1 MAEVKSAVQSAVM
14 WQVIY
19 DPFEQ
24 GPLAPVIRGNPW
36 GLDKGVVNDDW
47 PYVIFDW
54 SVPFSSVFESSST
67 DSVFE
72 SSNIYSVGCWKGQS
86 LWSLYVESRCQG
98 ARILC
103 IDPGKYTHT
112 TGQTH

>member
-1 MAEVKSAVQSAVM
+1 M

-19 DPFEQ
+19 NPIEA

-54 SVPFSSVFESSST
+54 DNHFGAYMLSLDAKELG
-67 DSVFE
+67 
-72 SSNIYSVGCWKGQS
+72 YSALMQAGLLLPAPRV
-86 LWSLYVESRCQG
+86 
-98 ARILC
+98 AIPILF
-103 IDPGKYTHT
+103 
-112 TGQTH
+112 